1 MRFLIF
7 ASIFLTVFALL
18 SWYISAR
25 LIDKLDFKKRT
36 KNTLK
41 VFLILNFLGVIGYM
55 FARYQISV
63 PNEIYFLFSL
73 PIGVIFVLFLTTII
87 YELSHL
93 IIKTIPLNK
102 KRRAFFKRSLDVG
115 SIALATSITTK
126 AAYNAKN
133 IYVESVDIKIKGL
146 KKQYSIVQLSDVHIG
161 GLIDKEFIQNMVQQ
175 VNQLKPDVV
184 VITGDL
190 IDTSLKYAKEAVD
203 ELQHLKSNYGTF
215 FIVGNHEYFHGARM
229 IMDYLST
236 LGIHVLENSNHY
248 IGNKNEGFYLAGVYD
263 VIGYRIDNMKPDI
276 NKALIGTNGSP
287 TVLLAHQP
295 KFIEEVVNVDLVL
308 SGHTHG
314 GQIFPFNYLVKLAQP
329 YIKGLHQHNEQTQIY
344 VNKGT
349 GFWGPPMRLG
359 ASAEI
364 TYIQL
369 NTTS

>member
-7 ASIFLTVFALL
+7 ASIFLGVFALL
-18 SWYISAR
+18 SWIISKRFIA
-25 LIDKLDFKKRT
+25 KLDFKPKT
-36 KNTLK
+36 KKYFNA
-41 VFLILNFLGVIGYM
+41 FLILNFIGIIGYM
-55 FARYQISV
+55 LCRYYISV

-73 PIGVIFVLFLTTII
+73 PIGVIFLLFITTLF

-93 IIKTIPLNK
+93 FIRKIPLNSD
-102 KRRAFFKRSLDVG
+102 RRAFFKRSLDISSV
-115 SIALATSITTK
+115 ALASSVSAK

-133 IYVESVDIKIKGL
+133 TQIEKVDVYIKKLQKEYTIA
-146 KKQYSIVQLSDVHIG
+146 QLSDVHIG
-161 GLIDKEFIQNMVQQ
+161 GLIEKDFIQNMVQT
-175 VNQLKPDVV
+175 VNNLKPDVV

-190 IDTSLKYAKEAVD
+190 IDTDLNYVTKVVD
-203 ELQHLKSNYGTF
+203 ELQYLKSTYGTF
-215 FIVGNHEYFHGARM
+215 FIVGNHEYFHGARG
-229 IMDYLST
+229 IMDYLSS

-248 IGNKNEGFYLAGVYD
+248 IGEATQGFNLAGVYD
-263 VIGYRIDNMKPDI
+263 IFGYRINDMQPDL
-276 NKALIGTNGSP
+276 NKALIGTQGSP

-295 KFIEEVVNVDLVL
+295 KYIEEVVNVDLVL

-329 YIKGLHQHNEQTQIY
+329 YVKGLHQHNEQTQIY

-364 TYIQL
+364 TLLTLKPQ
-369 NTTS
+369 